1 MKKFLALLL
10 TLTMLLTMCC
20 VSALAAEEPVTITLW
35 HRWGGA
41 NEQYLHEIIDNFMAN
56 NPDVKVDV
64 NLKNVSYTELLQ
76 GMIVDAAAGNPL
88 PDAFV
93 SGYNVLDYIATELN
107 PTTVQ
112 ELAPSAEAEAEL
124 LGRFSEEMKGL
135 ASYRGESIGL
145 PLAASNMV
153 MYVNMDLFKE
163 AGLTEADIPKTW
175 EEVEK
180 VCAIITEKTDAE
192 GIVVPRVDSW
202 ADQALIYSAGGTV
215 LSEDGTQVDLT
226 NEGCVKAMTFWQ
238 SMYQN
243 GYVPNIAHG
252 DLETTFQA
260 GDIAMDCTTIMTV
273 TAMRTYCD
281 FDLRIVEVPSFE
293 GFKKQL
299 PAGGAA
305 MVSFTNPEDEAKRDA
320 MWRFLD
326 YLYSDEAMKIFGQ
339 TGYFCVTNMEVEMT
353 PDQEPMYAQKPY
365 AMQWVNWPGGSIG
378 LEIEGLWV
386 NARDAICAEGADVVS
401 TLEALEEE
409 CNMMLDF

>member
-41 NEQYLHEIIDNFMAN
+41 NDEIIDNFMAN

-76 GMIVDAAAGNPL
+76 GMIIDAAAGNPL

-93 SGYNVLDYIATELN
+93 SGYNVMDYIATELN

-163 AGLTEADIPKTW
+163 AGLTEEDIPKTW

-202 ADQALIYSAGGTV
+202 ADQALVYSAGGTV

-243 GYVPNIAHG
+243 GYVPNIASG
-252 DLETTFQA
+252 DLDTTFQA
-260 GDIAMDCTTIMTV
+260 GDIAMSCTTIMNV

-293 GFKKQL
+293 GFTKQL

-401 TLEALEEE
+401 TLQALEEE